1 MSFAPLTPE
10 EEVSTLVHRVLEQFC
25 SGFEAWWQRLDADT
39 QKELLA
45 AAVTD
50 NEYFS
55 DRDAER
61 IRKGTRD
68 AVPICQFVSAVAADY
83 GFNEYDAKTVRQY
96 RNELSHRS
104 KTERGAY
111 KFMQAHRVEEF
122 VDAATRLVKHFG
134 AQQEHATIAGIADYL
149 MHALNG
155 RLQLFSG
162 AGQVSEGGTA
172 VAPAPPV
179 APPAAPPT
187 QAISNEPTPRP
198 AGGRPAPP
206 QPPRIAEAPFVL
218 PRYTRSE
225 RAAAASGTTKAIHR
239 GALSSDQLEAVDLV
253 VDWYRSGGKLR
264 GERRP
269 VAVSGP
275 AGSGK
280 TTVLSVI
287 IAELGLVPQ
296 DVMMLAPTGKAVEAL
311 KVRLPR
317 GWKKQVKTLASFLWR
332 WKPSGFDGEDAMFE
346 NQGARPLESG
356 VSLVIVDEASMVSRK
371 DYTALLRYA
380 RVLFIGDPDQLPPVV
395 EDPADE
401 AELGS
406 CGVLEQ
412 PDARLARVH
421 RQSEGSSILIVANN
435 VRSGQQPEFG
445 PSADGNVIHLSEDLG
460 HLGLE
465 QVRELVDAA
474 DVVLTQRNSLRVRIN
489 EYVRWRRG
497 FMKNPIDYVPKP
509 GEVLVASENS
519 RHPKTGT
526 SVANGERLI
535 VQEYLGTKQVRDDE
549 PGLEEYVVR
558 AYPEGREADSA
569 EWLVSSQM
577 LRGDQIR
584 SAVLDTRH
592 VSGPRSSVLRADWGY
607 ALTVHKAQGS
617 EWPNVVV
624 VDDQNPDHQ
633 IPRNKWYYVAY
644 SRAIDR
650 LVILKVRRDTLLF
663 GVEWMK
669 G

>member
-1 MSFAPLTPE
+1 MPFAPLTPE
-10 EEVSTLVHRVLEQFC
+10 EEVSTLVHRVFEQFC
-25 SGFEAWWQRLDADT
+25 SGFEAWWQRLDAAT
-39 QKELLA
+39 QDELLVA
-45 AAVTD
+45 AATD

-55 DRDAER
+55 ERDAER
-61 IRKGTRD
+61 VRKGTRD
-68 AVPICQFVSAVAADY
+68 VVPICQFVSAIAADY
-83 GFNEYDAKTVRQY
+83 GFNEFDAKAVRQY

-104 KTERGAY
+104 KTERGAL
-111 KFMQAHRVEEF
+111 KFMQSHRVEEF

-134 AQQEHATIAGIADYL
+134 AQQEHAQIASIADYL
-149 MHALNG
+149 MHVLTG

-162 AGQVSEGGTA
+162 AGAPSEGGTA
-172 VAPAPPV
+172 VAPAPP
-179 APPAAPPT
+179 AAPPT
-187 QAISNEPTPRP
+187 QAISGDPPPPPRP

-206 QPPRIAEAPFVL
+206 KPPRIAEAPFVL
-218 PRYTRSE
+218 PSYKRSA
-225 RAAAASGTTKAIHR
+225 RTSAGAAPPIHR
-239 GALSSDQLEAVDLV
+239 GSLSPDQLEAVDMV
-253 VDWYRSGGKLR
+253 VDWYHAGGKIR

-269 VAVSGP
+269 IAVSGP

-296 DVMMLAPTGKAVEAL
+296 NVMMLAPTGKAVEAL
-311 KVRLPR
+311 KMRLPR
-317 GWKKQVKTLASFLWR
+317 GWRKQAKTLSSFLWR
-332 WKPSGFDGEDAMFE
+332 WRPSGYDGEDATFE
-346 NQGARPLESG
+346 NQGAKPLETG
-356 VSLVIVDEASMVSRK
+356 LSLLIVDEASMVSRK
-371 DYTALLRYA
+371 DYKALLRYA

-401 AELGS
+401 EELGS
-406 CGVLEQ
+406 CGVLED
-412 PDARLARVH
+412 PDARLAKVH
-421 RQSEGSSILIVANN
+421 RQSEGSSILSVANG
-435 VRSGQQPEFG
+435 VRGGAQPGFG
-445 PSADGNVIHLSEDLG
+445 PSADGNVIHLSEELG

-509 GEVLVASENS
+509 GEVLVASENAM
-519 RHPKTGT
+519 HPDTRT
-526 SVANGERLI
+526 RVANGERLI
-535 VQEYLGTKQVRDDE
+535 VQEFLGTKQVRDDAPE
-549 PGLEEYVVR
+549 LEEYRVR
-558 AYPEGREADSA
+558 AYPEGREVDSA

-663 GVEWMK
+663 GVEWVR